1 MKISLISIYPDLQS
15 FGIRSISACLKREGH
30 NVDLIFL
37 QEKEFTEKYENKTM
51 DNLAKLIKGSD
62 LVGITLMSNYWDNAI
77 QVTKK
82 IRESCDALVIWG
94 GAHTQQYDLKNV

>member
-37 QEKEFTEKYENKTM
+37 QEKEFTERYENKTM
-51 DNLAKLIKGSD
+51 DDLAKLIKESD
-62 LVGITLMSNYWDNAI
+62 LVGITLMSNFWENAI

-82 IRESCDALVIWG
+82 IRENCDALVIWG
-94 GAHTQQYDLKNV
+94 GHTSNNTT